1 MTPPMTVEELLV
13 RESIRDA
20 LARYNSNGDRMKI
33 EGFIGVFTD
42 DAVYEVGDKVVVGRD
57 GIRAWL
63 TARRDLPA
71 DAPRVKFVRHNLTTS
86 LIDVTGPASATV
98 RTYYFVNTDIG
109 PDHCG
114 YYVDAFRPVEGRWL
128 ICHRKVRMDWAS
140 PASVFVRQG
149 A

>member
-1 MTPPMTVEELLV
+1 MTLEELLV
-13 RESIRDA
+13 RESIRDT

-33 EGFIGVFTD
+33 EDFIGVFTD
-42 DAVYEVGDKVVVGRD
+42 DAVYELGDKVVEGRD
-57 GIRAWL
+57 AIRAWL

-86 LIDVTGPASATV
+86 VIDVTGRDSATA

-114 YYVDAFRPVEGRWL
+114 YYVDRFRPVGDRWL
-128 ICHRKVRMDWAS
+128 ICHRKVRSDWAS
-140 PASVFVRQG
+140 PDSVFVRQG